1 MVNVIP
7 YNPVAGLPYG
17 TPSQAAQRT
26 FRTTLE
32 RRGINVHFRHR
43 KGNAIDAACGQ
54 LRRSSQELRVK
65 SQEPELSSIPR
76 LSTLDS

>member
-54 LRRSSQELRVK
+54 LRRQVK
-65 SQEPELSSIPR
+65 SQETSVKSQNVPLA
-76 LSTLDS
+76 LDS